1 MTQNL
6 TMSALYKKLS
16 RIGLKK
22 DYIRE
27 NGLPS
32 WWDEELNDKPVAV
45 LEGAGYIARNLNLDL
60 SSLLNQ
66 GEDVRVNPVVETKF
80 KQHKNQGKK
89 HPYLAQALASR
100 LAELI
105 SYGTN
110 LEYTTL
116 PNNAQSIREEILR
129 SPFPDEKGERK
140 VNLTSLLDYC
150 WSKAIAVGYF
160 QQFPKKTEKF
170 AGLIQWH
177 SNSPVIILSSQ
188 YKQSARLAFDLAHE
202 LGHLV
207 LGHLKSGVLV
217 DENIQFDCKD
227 EEESQANDFA
237 SKLLMGE
244 SDNCLGDQKFHN
256 HNHLLKHA
264 KLESEKNPTV
274 DITSIILNYAWYNN
288 NNWGFAN
295 KALFK
300 LNPHD
305 NGDKI
310 INEYL
315 AKQLDWDKFNDET
328 YQYLERVLKV

>member
-1 MTQNL
+1 MRT
-6 TMSALYKKLS
+6 A
-16 RIGLKK
+16 I
-22 DYIRE
+22 
-27 NGLPS
+27 
-32 WWDEELNDKPVAV
+32 
-45 LEGAGYIARNLNLDL
+45 
-60 SSLLNQ
+60 
-66 GEDVRVNPVVETKF
+66 
-80 KQHKNQGKK
+80 
-89 HPYLAQALASR
+89 
-100 LAELI
+100 I
-105 SYGTN
+105 SYGAN
-110 LEYTTL
+110 LEYTDL
-116 PNNAQSIREEILR
+116 PNNAQSIREEILQL
-129 SPFPDEKGERK
+129 SFPATEKGERK

-217 DENIQFDCKD
+217 DENIELNSQD

-237 SKLLMGE
+237 STLLMGE

-256 HNHLLKHA
+256 HHQVLNQA
-264 KLESEKNPTV
+264 KLEFKKNPTV
-274 DITSIILNYAWYNN
+274 DITAIILNYAWHNN
-288 NNWGFAN
+288 NNWGLAN
-295 KALFK
+295 KALLK
-300 LNPHD
+300 LTPHD
-305 NGDKI
+305 DGDKI